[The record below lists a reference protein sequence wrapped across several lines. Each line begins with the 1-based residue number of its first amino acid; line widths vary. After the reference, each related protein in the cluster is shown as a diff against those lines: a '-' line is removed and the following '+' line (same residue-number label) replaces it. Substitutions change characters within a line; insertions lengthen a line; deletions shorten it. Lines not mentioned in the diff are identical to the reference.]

1 MSVQACSPLVQN
13 EGERKVFFGRCK
25 KGFHIVRLP
34 QEHLVI
40 IRNEKS
46 LFARLE
52 IILHVL
58 CFLLDPF
65 AKNHCRTWSSTG
77 VWQGYL
83 KCSIWGTNNQLP
95 NIFYNLFIFNC
106 LALNIELFIFTFFD
120 VNFFFSEK
128 HVFCKQK
135 RMAVY
140 VLMNAHK

>member
-1 MSVQACSPLVQN
+1 MLTISKVSPCYSYSACWNRKHPSNFQNKSISSPFKWVSRHVLLLSKMK
-13 EGERKVFFGRCK
+13 GRGRSFFGRCK

-77 VWQGYL
+77 AWQGYL

-95 NIFYNLFIFNC
+95 NIFYKFVHLQLF
-106 LALNIELFIFTFFD
+106 
-120 VNFFFSEK
+120 
-128 HVFCKQK
+128 
-135 RMAVY
+135 
-140 VLMNAHK
+140 